1 MDDLPERLDF
11 DACERHELVVD
22 AAGAGQRIDR
32 YLAAHFPEFSRAAL
46 KRFMQRG
53 LVLRDDLPVKPSAKV
68 DEGNRITVDLP
79 SRLPPRVEPQDLP
92 LRVLLEDP
100 HFVVID
106 KQPGIAVHPGRGRPD
121 GTLANAIAFHY
132 GEVSVGDG
140 SREGEADH
148 RPGIVHRL
156 DLETSG
162 VMVVARTDRAHA
174 ALTEA
179 FRERKVQ
186 KEYRALVH
194 DDPPFDSDMI
204 DLPLG
209 RDAHHPTLMAVRF
222 DIGRES
228 QTRVEVEERFGKAA
242 YVRCYPR
249 TGRTH
254 QIRVHMQSRGLPLL
268 GDQMYARGRADP
280 VPVPRLMLHAFRLAF
295 PHPESGALVEV
306 EAPLP
311 EDFGTVLELL
321 RQLAP

>member
-11 DACERHELVVD
+11 DDCEHHELVVE
-22 AAGAGQRIDR
+22 AAGAGDRIDK
-32 YLAAHFPEFSRAAL
+32 YLAGQFPGFSRAAL
-46 KRFMQRG
+46 QRFMQRG
-53 LVLRDDLPVKPSAKV
+53 LVLRNDRPVKASAKLEAG
-68 DEGNRITVDLP
+68 DRITVDLP
-79 SRLPPRVEPQDLP
+79 SRHPPRVDPQNLP

-106 KQPGIAVHPGRGRPD
+106 KEPGIAVHPGRGRPD
-121 GTLANAIAFHY
+121 GTIANAIAYHY
-132 GEVSVGDG
+132 GEVAHG
-140 SREGEADH
+140 EGEH

-174 ALTEA
+174 KLTEA
-179 FRERKVQ
+179 FRERQVQ

-194 DDPPFDSDMI
+194 GDPPFDHEVI

-209 RDAHHPTLMAVRF
+209 RDAHHPTIMAVRF

-228 QTRVEVEERFGKAA
+228 QTRVDVEERFGKAA
-242 YVRCYPR
+242 HVRCRPH

-254 QIRVHMQSRGLPLL
+254 QIRVHLQTRGHPLL
-268 GDQMYARGRADP
+268 GDRIYARGRVDP
-280 VPVPRLMLHAFRLAF
+280 VAVPRCMLHAYRLAF

-311 EDFGTVLELL
+311 EDFGTVLKLL
-321 RQLAP
+321 RELAL

>member
-1 MDDLPERLDF
+1 MDDLPERLDY
-11 DACERHELVVD
+11 DDCERHELVVD
-22 AAGAGQRIDR
+22 DAGAGVRIDR
-32 YLAAHFPEFSRAAL
+32 YLAGHFPGFSRAAL
-46 KRFMQRG
+46 QRFMQRG
-53 LVLRDDLPVKPSAKV
+53 LVSRNDGPVKASAKLDV
-68 DEGNRITVDLP
+68 GDRITVEIP
-79 SRLPPRVEPQDLP
+79 SRLPPRVEPQNLP

-121 GTLANAIAFHY
+121 GTLANAIAYHY
-132 GEVSVGDG
+132 GEVPTGDG
-140 SREGEADH
+140 EH

-162 VMVVARTDRAHA
+162 VMVVALTDRAQA
-174 ALTEA
+174 TLTEA
-179 FRERKVQ
+179 FRERKVN

-194 DDPPFDSDMI
+194 GDPPFDRQMI

-228 QTRVEVEERFGKAA
+228 QTRVEVEERFGKASH
-242 YVRCYPR
+242 VRCYPR

-254 QIRVHMQSRGLPLL
+254 QIRVHMQSRGHPLL
-268 GDQMYARGRADP
+268 GDRMYARGKADP
-280 VPVPRLMLHAFRLAF
+280 VEVPRCMLHALRLAF

-311 EDFGTVLELL
+311 EDFVRVRELL
-321 RQLAP
+321 LDLAP

>member
-1 MDDLPERLDF
+1 MDDLPERLDY

-32 YLAAHFPEFSRAAL
+32 YLAGHFPDFSRAAL
-46 KRFMQRG
+46 QRFMQRG
-53 LVLRDDLPVKPSAKV
+53 LVSRNDAPVKASAKLDSGDRIRV
-68 DEGNRITVDLP
+68 DIP

-106 KQPGIAVHPGRGRPD
+106 KEPGIAVHPGRGRPD

-132 GEVSVGDG
+132 GEVSTGDG
-140 SREGEADH
+140 GEEGDH

-162 VMVVARTDRAHA
+162 AMVVARTDRAHA
-174 ALTEA
+174 VLTEA

-186 KEYRALVH
+186 KEYCALVH
-194 DDPPFDSDMI
+194 GDPPFDKEMI

-228 QTRVEVEERFGKAA
+228 QTRAEVAERFGVAA
-242 YVRCYPR
+242 EVRCFPR

-254 QIRVHMQSRGLPLL
+254 QIRVHMQSRGHPLL
-268 GDQMYARGRADP
+268 GDQMYARGKPDP
-280 VPVPRLMLHAFRLAF
+280 VAVPRLMLHARRLAF
-295 PHPESGALVEV
+295 PHPESGALVAV

-311 EDFGTVLELL
+311 DDLVRVRELL
-321 RQLAP
+321 RERAL